1 MGVVTG
7 SLGLGDKRS
16 PVPVTAATTLT
27 NSKTHSWGKTKP
39 EAAAVSD
46 PAAVSDQLRGLL
58 AFLRAALTRSSLV
71 QGAVVSSCLE
81 EDVPWGHGR
90 RGRCLWCPRGK
101 KRLPAIKGFAGP
113 DGLLNPGC

>member
-39 EAAAVSD
+39 EAAV
-46 PAAVSDQLRGLL
+46 VSDQLRGLL
-58 AFLRAALTRSSLV
+58 AFLRAALTRSSLA
-71 QGAVVSSCLE
+71 QGAAVPSCWE
-81 EDVPWGHGR
+81 GDVAWGHGR

-101 KRLPAIKGFAGP
+101 KRLPTVKGFAGP
-113 DGLLNPGC
+113 EDELLNPGC